1 MDHMTP
7 PPPCWIRHQRELKS
21 KCQSILGFCA
31 DDLGVLGVLRLCS
44 VFQSD
49 LVDQNLLNFLP
60 AGEHSEVYKALSSH
74 VMEGETLTPEYLK
87 SMHTFVW
94 FFPIK
99 MFYLCRY
106 CEFIHLLFSFPAK
119 NQLEFCCHMLRG
131 TIDPKE
137 PPVYE
142 YVKVIGNFKSLNNG
156 EFQDVCTERDNLC
169 WPLLICHACSPPVPN
184 CTQNGF
190 EGVIQR
196 SLQSAFEDR
205 VCLIATVRLAK
216 PQFIKVSAMC
226 FSLHVLLYLDLCL
239 SV

>member
-1 MDHMTP
+1 
-7 PPPCWIRHQRELKS
+7 
-21 KCQSILGFCA
+21 
-31 DDLGVLGVLRLCS
+31 
-44 VFQSD
+44 
-49 LVDQNLLNFLP
+49 
-60 AGEHSEVYKALSSH
+60 
-74 VMEGETLTPEYLK
+74 MEGETLTPEYLK
-87 SMHTFVW
+87 SRPTLYPSLHLNDKNFVSVSIA
-94 FFPIK
+94 FFLK
-99 MFYLCRY
+99 
-106 CEFIHLLFSFPAK
+106 LFLFLFLAK

-156 EFQDVCTERDNLC
+156 EFPDLSRSFPASAYLSC
-169 WPLLICHACSPPVPN
+169 LLSSPVPN

-216 PQFIKVSAMC
+216 PQFIKVSVVC
-226 FSLHVLLYLDLCL
+226 FPLRILFYLDLCPD
-239 SV
+239 V